1 MERNWLAGFRNVA
14 EMTHDDVSQKA
25 EITRQYYGMIEAG
38 LRNPS
43 VDLAKRIAKILNFEW
58 TIFFEDKGNETFPD
72 NISEQGGDLTGKKI
86 CQGS

>member
-1 MERNWLAGFRNVA
+1 MERNWLTGFRNVA

-43 VDLAKRIAKILNFEW
+43 VDLAKRLAKILNFEW
-58 TIFFEDKGNETFPD
+58 TIFFEDRGNETFQID
-72 NISEQGGDLTGKKI
+72 TSNSKEVI
-86 CQGS
+86 